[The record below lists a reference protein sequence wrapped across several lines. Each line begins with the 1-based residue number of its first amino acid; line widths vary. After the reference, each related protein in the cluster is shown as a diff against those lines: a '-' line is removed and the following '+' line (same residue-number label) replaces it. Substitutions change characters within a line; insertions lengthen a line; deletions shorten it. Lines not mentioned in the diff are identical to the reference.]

1 MLRFPFRDCMTQTD
15 RPIDGQADLER
26 LCADLARADF
36 VAVDTEFMRDQTYWP
51 RLCLIQV
58 AGPDRAAA
66 IDPLADGIDLA
77 PFIALLHDPKVL
89 KVFHAGRQDLEIFYH
104 LTGEVP
110 APVFDTQV
118 AAMVC
123 GFGES
128 VAYDALVQS
137 LAGTR
142 LDKASRFTD
151 WSERPLSEQQL
162 SYALADV
169 VHLRAVYTA
178 LAARLEKQG
187 RRAWVDEEHA
197 VLASPETYRL
207 DAEEAWRRLKPR
219 TDKPRF
225 LAVLRAVAGWRERE
239 AQRRDVP
246 RNRVLRDD
254 VLLNIAALA
263 PTEAEVLKRSRGLP
277 NGFAD
282 SRHGRDLIEAVREAK
297 ALPAAECPRLAP
309 RLDVSPAAAALV
321 DMLRVLLKFR
331 SAENDVA
338 ARVIA
343 TTSDLEQIAVNGAD
357 ADVPALH
364 GWRRELFG
372 EDALALCEGRVALGL
387 EKGVL
392 RLVPFPSAT
401 AAE

>member
-1 MLRFPFRDCMTQTD
+1 MTDID
-15 RPIDGQADLER
+15 RPITRQADLDR
-26 LCADLARADF
+26 LCADLARAEF
-36 VAVDTEFMRDQTYWP
+36 IAVDTEFMRDQTYWP

-58 AGPDRAAA
+58 AGPDGAAA
-66 IDPLADGIDLA
+66 IDPLADGLDLA
-77 PFIALLHDPKVL
+77 PFVALMHDRRVL

-137 LAGTR
+137 LTRER

-151 WSERPLSEQQL
+151 WSERPLSDQQL
-162 SYALADV
+162 AYALADV
-169 VHLRAVYTA
+169 IHLRTVYTA
-178 LAARLEKQG
+178 LAAKLEERG

-225 LAVLRAVAGWRERE
+225 LAVLRAVAAWRERE

-254 VLLNIAALA
+254 VLLNVAALA
-263 PTEAEVLKRSRGLP
+263 PTEPETLGRSRGLP
-277 NGFAD
+277 RGFPE

-297 ALPAAECPRLAP
+297 AVPNAECPRLAP

-343 TTSDLEQIAVNGAD
+343 TTSDLELIAVKGAD
-357 ADVPALH
+357 ADVPPLR

-372 EDALALCEGRVALGL
+372 DDALALREGRVALGL
-387 EKGVL
+387 ESGTL
-392 RLVPFPSAT
+392 RLVPFASGAT
-401 AAE
+401 GD